1 VTTPQQL
8 HREKDPRVTRSV
20 VLALA
25 GAIVLVACAL
35 TVVGLR
41 EQYVRLGYKV
51 DAQRAKRADQ
61 ATLVRQLEV
70 EVATLRSPGRVESR
84 ARELGLTAPSRQQV
98 RLAHEYVAGGSG
110 VAATRQVRVEAALR

>member
-1 VTTPQQL
+1 MTTPQQL
-8 HREKDPRVTRSV
+8 HRERDPRVARSV
-20 VLALA
+20 ALALA
-25 GAIVLVACAL
+25 GALVLVACAL
-35 TVVGLR
+35 AVVGLR
-41 EQYVRLGYKV
+41 EQYVRLGYQV
-51 DAQRAKRADQ
+51 DKERATRADQ